1 MCETKPTSRD
11 ACSRKREHGT
21 LLVTFVLVF
30 MVAIVDLHVARA
42 AGPLVRS
49 VLPAGG
55 QRGTTSKVSFNG
67 DFPNW
72 PAQAWVDSAGLS
84 LAPLAEKGDF
94 NITIA
99 ADAAPG
105 VRWIRIYD
113 ADGAGNPKAF
123 VVGTLPELVEKEP
136 NNAPAKA
143 EAVPGSTVVCNGR
156 LNPGGDLDLFAVNLK
171 QGQTLVASVAGHEA
185 LGSPMDAVLQIVA
198 AAGGQLA
205 FNHDQRGL
213 DPEIIFAA
221 PADGNY
227 LVRIFAFPSN
237 PDSSIGYAGND
248 KFVYRLTL
256 STAAFVDYPWPLAL
270 TRGRETRVELIGWN
284 IPQSLAAVTIKSE
297 GESFEIA
304 DPQLGNVAIVAVEP
318 HETIVETEPNEPASP
333 QSIAL
338 PLTISGRIERPA
350 DVDAFAFE
358 GKKDQ
363 PLTLRLESRSLGY
376 PLDGVLKV
384 TDAEGKALVTVDDV
398 SNNRDPLVTFSP
410 PADGSF
416 RVLVSDLNRQGSSRH
431 VYRLRAGKTEPV
443 YEVAADAHAYTVTP
457 EKPAEITLSINRQQS
472 FPEAIAFT
480 VTGLPE
486 FVVAAPAVSATSGD
500 GAATVKLTLASKGG
514 AFSGPIRIHA
524 LGTGPS
530 KLARTVGAGIPDH
543 SARIKDLW
551 LTATAA
557 KK

>member
-1 MCETKPTSRD
+1 MS
-11 ACSRKREHGT
+11 AA
-21 LLVTFVLVF
+21 VL
-30 MVAIVDLHVARA
+30 MVASGSWHPARA

-55 QRGTTSKVSFNG
+55 QRGTTVKVSFNG

-94 NITIA
+94 NITVA

-113 ADGAGNPKAF
+113 ADGAADPKAF
-123 VVGTLPELVEKEP
+123 VVGTLGELVEKEP
-136 NNAPAKA
+136 NNSPAKA
-143 EAVPGSTVVCNGR
+143 EALPGSTVVCNGR

-185 LGSPMDAVLQIVA
+185 LGSPMDAVLQIA
-198 AAGGQLA
+198 AAGGGQLA
-205 FNHDQRGL
+205 FNHDSRGL

-227 LVRIFAFPSN
+227 LVRIFAFPAN
-237 PDSSIGYAGND
+237 PDSSISYAGND

-256 STAAFVDYPWPLAL
+256 TTAAFVDYPWPLAV
-270 TRGRETRVELIGWN
+270 TRSRETRVELVGWN
-284 IPQSLAAVTIKSE
+284 IPQSLAAVTIKPE

-304 DPQLGNVAIVAVEP
+304 DPQLGNLAVVAVEP
-318 HETIVETEPNEPASP
+318 HETLVETEPNEPAAP

-338 PLTISGRIERPA
+338 PLTITARIERPG
-350 DVDAFAFE
+350 DVDAFAFD

-363 PLTLRLESRSLGY
+363 PLTFRLQSRTLGY
-376 PLDGVLKV
+376 PLDAVLKV
-384 TDAEGKALVTVDDV
+384 TDAEGKTLTTVDDV
-398 SNNRDPLVTFSP
+398 RNDRDPLVTFSP

-416 RVLVSDLNRQGSSRH
+416 RILVSDLNRSGSSRH
-431 VYRLRAGKTEPV
+431 VYRLRAVAAAPT
-443 YEVAADAHAYTVTP
+443 YEVTADVHAYTVTP
-457 EKPAEITLSINRQQS
+457 EKPAEITLSIDRQQS
-472 FPEAIAFT
+472 FPEAIAFA
-480 VTGLPE
+480 VSGLPD
-486 FVVAAPAVSATSGD
+486 FVTAAPAVSATTGD
-500 GAATVKLTLASKGG
+500 GAYTVKLSLTSKGG
-514 AFSGPIRIHA
+514 AFSGPIRIRA
-524 LGTGPS
+524 EGSGPS

-543 SARIKDLW
+543 TARIHDLW
-551 LTATAA
+551 LTATGA